1 MAAANFNIRALIFP
15 PGKARM
21 VAPRRKEFFKRIDF
35 SKQNLAQN
43 QDAAFLDLPAGFI
56 LDRVDPILRV
66 AQGAP
71 ATLNVGVDG
80 TIQAFVA
87 ACNVNSTPNTRLS
100 IGSPGYSPGQYFHT
114 DTEVRV
120 NVPNTAATLTLVV
133 IDIIISGFLIE
144 PSLEFGPLGVQL

>member
-1 MAAANFNIRALIFP
+1 MAAANFNIRSLIFP

-21 VAPRRKEFFKRIDF
+21 IEPRRKEFFKRIDF

-66 AQGAP
+66 AQGAT

-87 ACNVNSTPNTRLS
+87 ACNVNGTPNTRLA
-100 IGSPGYSPGQYFHT
+100 IGSPGYTSGQYFHT

-144 PSLEFGPLGVQL
+144 PSLEFGPLGAQL